1 MGIVFQWLKAFSDG
15 SSQQFMNATFLF
27 FLSLFTTV
35 FGICV
40 VWNWFCSCHGKCV
53 CDPEGGSLKAA
64 AEAYESQDSPLGDQR
79 RAIRDAREFVMFGR
93 EQLGKPSSK
102 DFFSKDGN
110 GVFRRFFHF
119 VPVKGRGA
127 VNRRLVKKAESGL
140 YLKGTME
147 KVKTRSIRLVAGTGF
162 PGLLWAS

>member
-1 MGIVFQWLKAFSDG
+1 MDPFEKQDREYYQGNGAPAMGIVFQWLKAFSDG

-40 VWNWFCSCHGKCV
+40 LWNWFCSCHGKCV
-53 CDPEGGSLKAA
+53 CDPEGGFLKAA

-102 DFFSKDGN
+102 DFSQRTTTASFVVFSTS
-110 GVFRRFFHF
+110 F
-119 VPVKGRGA
+119 PSKGEGR
-127 VNRRLVKKAESGL
+127 
-140 YLKGTME
+140 
-147 KVKTRSIRLVAGTGF
+147 
-162 PGLLWAS
+162 